1 MLEQYKIDLAV
12 NYAKAYAYH
21 DLVYHHK
28 SQYEKAIVDYN
39 KAIALNPNDVGA
51 YTNRG
56 VAYALSGNMGR
67 AISDLQK
74 ACDMGNE
81 IGCKALKMALE
92 KR

>member
-67 AISDLQK
+67 AISDFQK
-74 ACDMGNE
+74 ACNMGDEN
-81 IGCKALKMALE
+81 GCKGLQILRK
-92 KR
+92 K